1 MSSGTHNKQ
10 VVSKR
15 TCKYGIFRIACF
27 SIVQGCKNPVVH
39 SHCVTKNLV
48 KKKNIKPLL
57 QNSSTPNFHSRCICV
72 ARCWVASARAALF

>member
-39 SHCVTKNLV
+39 SHCVTKNLG
-48 KKKNIKPLL
+48 KKRT
-57 QNSSTPNFHSRCICV
+57 SSLCYKIAAHLIFTPAVSVLHDV
-72 ARCWVASARAALF
+72 G